1 MTIDEDWNE
10 DLVSAL
16 FVTGIAAIR
25 DWVIYADERSDD
37 GVRLSELMPDRLTSS
52 TYVPVPHLGIL
63 SL

>member
-1 MTIDEDWNE
+1 MTIDEDENE
-10 DLVSAL
+10 NLVSAL

-37 GVRLSELMPDRLTSS
+37 SVPLSEPMPNRLTLS

-63 SL
+63 SP